1 MNLRFLTFLAIACSA
16 NPSFAHAFLNH
27 ADPAA
32 GAAVGLSPK
41 RVVLI
46 FSEKLDPALSGAE
59 VTDQSGR
66 NVEAG
71 AAVALGNSL
80 YIPLRPLP
88 PGKYRVAWHA
98 VSADTHRSEGAYRFA
113 VKP

>member
-1 MNLRFLTFLAIACSA
+1 MNLRVITCLAIACSA
-16 NPSFAHAFLNH
+16 EPSFAHAFLNH

-32 GAAVGLSPK
+32 GSTVAPAPK
-41 RVVLI
+41 KVVLM
-46 FSEKLDPALSGAE
+46 FSEKLEPALSGAE

-71 AAVALGNSL
+71 AAVTLGKSL
-80 YIPLRPLP
+80 SVSLRPLP
-88 PGKYRVAWHA
+88 PGKYRVVWHA
-98 VSADTHRSEGAYRFA
+98 VSLDTHRSEGAYSFA

>member
-1 MNLRFLTFLAIACSA
+1 MNLRVLTFLAIACSA

-27 ADPAA
+27 AAPAA
-32 GAAVGLSPK
+32 GSTMSPAPK
-41 RVVLI
+41 KVVLM
-46 FSEKLDPALSGAE
+46 FSEKLEPALSGVE

-71 AAVALGNSL
+71 AAVTFGNSL
-80 YIPLRPLP
+80 VVPLRPLP
-88 PGKYRVAWHA
+88 AGKYRVVWHA
-98 VSADTHRSEGAYRFA
+98 VSADTHRSEGAYSFA